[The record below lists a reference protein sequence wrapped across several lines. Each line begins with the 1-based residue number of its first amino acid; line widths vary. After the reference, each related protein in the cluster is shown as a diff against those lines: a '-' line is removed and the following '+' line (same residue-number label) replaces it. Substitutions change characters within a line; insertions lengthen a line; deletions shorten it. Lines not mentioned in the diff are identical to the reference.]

1 MKENEKRALSVP
13 MLGAAYYPEAWDEA
27 EQEHDIA
34 MMVKAGCNVM
44 RMTEFAWHKMEPRDG
59 EIDFSWLH
67 RVMDKL
73 WTAGISVILGTP
85 SATPPRWLQKVDPTI
100 YAVSEEGVRRTHG
113 ARRNCC
119 SNNPTFRR
127 YSARIAEAMAKEF
140 ADDPRVVGWQI
151 DNEIN
156 IMGRGCYCEHCRRG
170 FTEYLRARYGTI
182 ENLNDRWALETWSQ
196 YYDSF
201 EDIPAPTDRE
211 AWHNSHLN
219 LEWKRFQGQS
229 HVDFIK
235 MQADILHKYVKV
247 PVGTDMMP
255 IHNIDYEKIAQFAD
269 VIQFN
274 HYREESNLWEVL
286 VWYDYIR
293 TLKDRPFWNTE
304 TSTCWNG
311 AHFIPNLIR
320 REGFCR
326 ALSWLPIA
334 MGGEANLYWLW
345 RQHRASHELMHGSVL
360 YANGR
365 PMHTFGEVQQLSA
378 EYARCADFMNGTK
391 VTADLAMMIDA
402 DSYMMQDVQPI
413 YPDDGW
419 HYYTRTRNLH
429 THLRAYGVRPDL
441 IAPSH
446 SFDGYKVLMT
456 PFMPS
461 LEREGLYDRIEEWV
475 EAGGTWVV
483 GPVTDIRTVDGA
495 HYTKAA
501 TGRLEQ
507 WTGAI
512 MTDTIP
518 DKGDR
523 VVCSWKDGAP
533 FSAYGL
539 LQLFDD
545 LPADC
550 EVLASVTDGIYPS
563 LKGKVLAFRKPFG
576 KGQILVLGTTPN
588 ADGVARLLDVAC
600 EYTPVRRF
608 AFEGN
613 VMVAPRKGAAGEG
626 LAVVEHRGE
635 PASVTLDEPMTDL
648 ITGERFEGKVELKPF
663 DVLILKK

>member
-1 MKENEKRALSVP
+1 MKENEKRALAIP
-13 MLGAAYYPEAWDEA
+13 MLGAAYYPETWDEA

-73 WTAGISVILGTP
+73 WAAGISVILGTP
-85 SATPPRWLQKVDPTI
+85 SATPPRWLQKKDPSMYMIQHNGIQT
-100 YAVSEEGVRRTHG
+100 VHG
-113 ARRNCC
+113 SRRNCC
-119 SNNPTFRR
+119 SNNPTYRY

-140 ADDPRVVGWQI
+140 GEDARVVGWQI

-156 IMGRGCYCEHCRRG
+156 INGEGCYCPHCRRL
-170 FTEYLRARYGTI
+170 FTDYLRKKYGTV
-182 ENLNDRWALETWSQ
+182 ENLNHQWDMETWSQ

-201 EDIPAPTDRE
+201 EDIPAPSSAET
-211 AWHNSHLN
+211 WHHSHLR
-219 LEWKRFQGQS
+219 LEWRRFQAQS
-229 HVDFIK
+229 HIDFIK

-255 IHNIDYEKIAQFAD
+255 IHNIDYEKIAEFAD

-274 HYREESNLWEVL
+274 HYRQESNLWEVL

-293 TLKDRPFWNTE
+293 TFKDRPFWNTE

-311 AHFIPNLIR
+311 ADHIPSLIR
-320 REGFCR
+320 KEGFCR

-345 RQHRASHELMHGSVL
+345 RQHRASHELMHGAVL

-365 PMHTFGEVQQLSA
+365 PMHTFGEVQQLA
-378 EYARCADFMNGTK
+378 EEYARCAEFISGTK
-391 VTADLAMMIDA
+391 VPADLAMMIDA
-402 DSYMMQDVQPI
+402 DSCMMQGCQPI

-419 HYYTRTRNLH
+419 LYYTRTRNLH
-429 THLRAYGVRPDL
+429 THLRRYGVRPDL

-446 SFDGYKVLMT
+446 SFDGYKILMT
-456 PFMPS
+456 PFMTS
-461 LEREGLYDRIEEWV
+461 MEREGLYDRIEEWV
-475 EAGGTWVV
+475 KAGGTWVV
-483 GPVTDIRTVDGA
+483 GPVTDIRNAVGG

-501 TGRLEQ
+501 TGRLER
-507 WTGAI
+507 WTGAT
-512 MTDTIP
+512 MTDQIP
-518 DKGDR
+518 DKDNHI
-523 VVCSWKDGAP
+523 VCSWKNGEP
-533 FSAYGL
+533 FSAYGM
-539 LQLFDD
+539 LQLFCD
-545 LPADC
+545 LPSDC
-550 EVLASVTDGIYPS
+550 EVLASVTGGVYPS
-563 LKGKVLAFRKPFG
+563 LNGKVVAFRKPFG
-576 KGQILVLGTTPN
+576 EGQIIVLGTTPDEEGL
-588 ADGVARLLDVAC
+588 AKLLDVAC

-608 AFEGN
+608 TFEGN
-613 VMVAPRKGAAGEG
+613 VTVVPRRGAAGEG

-635 PASVTLDEPMTDL
+635 PGSVTLEEPMTDL
-648 ITGERFEGKVELKPF
+648 ISGKRLEGRVELKPF